1 MGYHGFAELMDFTK
15 AVKELRAWYANGR
28 KSSRRRRGIRRLAKA
43 KPRVQGKRSA
53 ITTTVEEHYTRLLQP
68 LRLQGLWKWRQVAHA
83 VQDAGVPLQ
92 TGTVAVERW
101 WSSLKQML
109 PNEARCVSL
118 RWFQVLARLA
128 FLRHNIRHFQA
139 GSTVPWADGDPLL
152 SQRIQFFEDCA
163 RMLQHSDDKHCHPI
177 FEKFVDP

>member
-1 MGYHGFAELMDFTK
+1 ML
-15 AVKELRAWYANGR
+15 GR
-28 KSSRRRRGIRRLAKA
+28 KNIRRRRGICRVAKA

-53 ITTTVEEHYTRLLQP
+53 ITTTVAEHAQLLQP
-68 LRLQGLWKWRQVAHA
+68 LRLQGLWKWRHVPHS

-101 WSSLKQML
+101 WSSLKQMP
-109 PNEARCVSL
+109 PNEARCVSS

-163 RMLQHSDDKHCHPI
+163 RMLQQTDDKNCHPI
-177 FEKFVDP
+177 FEKFVDPQFSTVLLQHR

>member
-1 MGYHGFAELMDFTK
+1 MLGMLMEGKTAGAEEGFVGWLKPSHEC
-15 AVKELRAWYANGR
+15 KESGQPSLPQWQSIMRGCY
-28 KSSRRRRGIRRLAKA
+28 SR
-43 KPRVQGKRSA
+43 S
-53 ITTTVEEHYTRLLQP
+53 
-68 LRLQGLWKWRQVAHA
+68 

-109 PNEARCVSL
+109 PNEARCVSS

-163 RMLQHSDDKHCHPI
+163 RMLQQTDDKNCHPI